1 MTIIYQPI
9 RQRVIRKTARLE
21 AVLGNGNG
29 SVYVS
34 KKKSRFWVRVAM
46 STDSN
51 GNMTYGQP
59 LPMRYAPGWPII
71 EKEGVEVLLFYDY
84 DGELSIERMKTDY
97 FDRADIDSRSF
108 NSASPQDQWL
118 YLRYVVRFLTRPVG
132 ASATEDSTLITIREN
147 PFFVDDVL
155 GFYNYAGTTSAA
167 SKPDL
172 ASYIPA
178 ADYQRL
184 ICIFF
189 DTYQQEPF
197 VVGSTAQALTTAID
211 STDYTECFAQ
221 LEHNEYIP
229 LLSLVLS
236 NNQSTITIDNVK
248 EDLRQFVNAPRVYGF
263 PNPITSGQAI
273 LIRGTHTEITANVV
287 VEGRLTVEGVMIV
300 L

>member
-21 AVLGNGNG
+21 AVLGNGSG
-29 SVYVS
+29 SVYAS
-34 KKKSRFWVRVAM
+34 KTRYWVRVAM
-46 STDSN
+46 RADSD

-59 LPMRYAPGWPII
+59 LPMRYAPGYPII
-71 EKEGVEVLLFYDY
+71 EKEGVEVLLFYDH

-118 YLRYVVRFLTRPVG
+118 YLRNVVRFLTRPVG
-132 ASATEDSTLITIREN
+132 SSATEDSTLITVREN
-147 PFFVDDVL
+147 PFFVDDVMD
-155 GFYNYAGTTSAA
+155 FYIYAGTTSAA

-189 DTYQQEPF
+189 DTKQQEPF
-197 VVGSTAQALTTAID
+197 VAGSTTQALTTAID
-211 STDYTECFAQ
+211 STDLTECFAQ

-236 NNQSTITIDNVK
+236 NNQSAIVIDNVK

-263 PNPITSGQAI
+263 PNPIASGQAI
-273 LIRGTHTEITANVV
+273 LIRDTHQEMVYD
-287 VEGRLTVEGVMIV
+287 LTVQGNLTIQGDLVN